1 MNKNIIKLFAILV
14 MIFMVGAILVGC
26 GADGKDGKDGVDGK
40 DGINGADGKDG
51 ADGEDGKD
59 AYVCE
64 NHVWNSE
71 VIVISE
77 HYYDA
82 TTGKDYIGSVLKVCD
97 KCGWAEIAKDE
108 HVFTEVVTAPT
119 CTEEG
124 YTTKTCTTCGYTT
137 IDVASVV
144 PALGHKVA
152 VEFDADNVDTTVWH
166 LAPNTSGLCD
176 CVAQP
181 VYYADCERCGVAD
194 IAKELG
200 KAPGHK
206 YGPWEDTINDS
217 SLPVCEIRPSQVA
230 VCTVCLH
237 ETEECMDHRETA
249 QAPGHK
255 WGEWKVV
262 TYPTATTAG
271 EARREC
277 SVCATTHAK
286 YGVETDVLPALD
298 INSDEYTYTTT
309 QEADCVKVE
318 KGTFV
323 HTATGV
329 KFENVEVAP
338 AKGHNVEGATEYEVT
353 VKPDGKNGLVEVK
366 CVDCGETVELVLPD
380 ATDPRYARVYQFL
393 AGNCIDKNDTYT
405 IVLDDING
413 EVKGSVVVSFK
424 LVGDYVH
431 DAAPAKENCEKV
443 EGEEY
448 WYYIYKCNK
457 CNEWIVA
464 YADKK

>member
-14 MIFMVGAILVGC
+14 MIFMVGAIFVGC

-51 ADGEDGKD
+51 ADGEDGED

-152 VEFDADNVDTTVWH
+152 VEFDADNVDTTVWK

-176 CVAQP
+176 CVAEP
-181 VYYADCERCGVAD
+181 VYTADCERCGIAD
-194 IAKELG
+194 IAKETG
-200 KAPGHK
+200 KAPGHV

-230 VCTVCLH
+230 VCTVCQH
-237 ETEECMDHRETA
+237 ETEECMDHQETA

-255 WGEWKVV
+255 WSDWTVLKA
-262 TYPTATTAG
+262 PTATEAG
-271 EARREC
+271 TIIKTC
-277 SVCATTHAK
+277 SVCAAK
-286 YGVETDVLPALD
+286 FEQGTETKSIPAL
-298 INSDEYTYTTT
+298 NAENVGENGYTYEEKADVNCTEAGKGVYTIVVEGTTL
-309 QEADCVKVE
+309 
-318 KGTFV
+318 TF
-323 HTATGV
+323 
-329 KFENVEVAP
+329 NV
-338 AKGHNVEGATEYEVT
+338 AKSHNVEGSTDYEVT
-353 VKPDGKNGLVEVK
+353 VKPDGKMGTVKVK
-366 CVDCGETVELVLPD
+366 CVDCDAYVELALPD
-380 ATDPRYARVYQFL
+380 ATDPMYSRFYQFVP
-393 AGNCIDKNDTYT
+393 GNCIDVTDTYIIPLT
-405 IVLDDING
+405 DMNG
-413 EVKGSVVVSFK
+413 EVEGTVVVTFT
-424 LVGDYVH
+424 LEGDYEH
-431 DAAPAKENCEKV
+431 DAAPAKEDCEKV